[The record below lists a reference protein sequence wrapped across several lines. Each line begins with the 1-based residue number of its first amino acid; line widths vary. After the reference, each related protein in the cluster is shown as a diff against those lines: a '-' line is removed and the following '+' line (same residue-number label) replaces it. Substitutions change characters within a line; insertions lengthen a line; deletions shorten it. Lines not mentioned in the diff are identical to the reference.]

1 MRYSTLL
8 LILAA
13 AGTVNCQSTPESELH
28 RGTAAF
34 PVAQMVEAHR
44 VRDLDINFYETR
56 VSRDPYGARDRAVLG
71 ALYLQR
77 ARSTGSESD
86 ILRAESLARTSITT
100 RHQRN
105 ATALTV
111 LISSLMAQHRFVEA
125 HEAAGQLVARDST
138 DLGARATLGEVALEL
153 GRYDE
158 AGQIF
163 SSVALTRFSPAI
175 APRYA
180 RWLELTGQSHEA
192 RAMLQALRDSLDDGF
207 RVPAEQLAWLDLRIG
222 ELAAKNGR
230 PDLAR
235 ADYARGEALV
245 PDDPQLLAAS
255 ARLSAAEGDWPGALV
270 LAERSLAGRFDP
282 MTLAL
287 LAQGYTVQG
296 DTAQAA
302 EYARAMEVA
311 VSRQPG
317 GFHRGWALYLLDHGR
332 RVDDML
338 ARATVDYVTRKDVY
352 GADLLGWA
360 LHRSGRDRA
369 AAPYAAAALA
379 QQTRDGL
386 LYYHAGMIALATGD
400 TALARARLTEALSI
414 NPHFDFFAAPSAR
427 ATLGT
432 LPEPATR

>member
-1 MRYSTLL
+1 MRGFHLL
-8 LILAA
+8 MLVLAVGSASCRSSHQTASRQPAA
-13 AGTVNCQSTPESELH
+13 ANPSVESH
-28 RGTAAF
+28 RI
-34 PVAQMVEAHR
+34 
-44 VRDLDINFYETR
+44 RDLDISFYESR
-56 VSRDPYGARDRAVLG
+56 VARDPYGARDRAMLG

-77 ARSTGSESD
+77 ARSSGSEGD
-86 ILRAESLARTSITT
+86 IRRAESLARASITT
-100 RHQRN
+100 RHKRN
-105 ATALTV
+105 GSALSV

-125 HEAAGQLVARDST
+125 HTAAAELVAQDSA

-153 GRYDE
+153 GHYDE

-163 SSVALTRFSPAI
+163 SSVALTRSAPAI

-207 RVPAEQLAWLDLRIG
+207 QVPAEQLAWLDLRIG

-255 ARLSAAEGDWPGALV
+255 ARLSAAEGDWPGALT

-311 VSRQPG
+311 VSKQPS

-332 RVDDML
+332 RVDEML
-338 ARATVDYVTRKDVY
+338 ARATTDYITRKDVY

-360 LHRSGRDRA
+360 LHRSGRDA
-369 AAPYAAAALA
+369 AAMPYATAALA
-379 QQTRDGL
+379 QHTRDGL
-386 LYYHAGMIALATGD
+386 LYYHTGMIALAAGD
-400 TALARARLTEALSI
+400 TVQARERLSEALAI
-414 NPHFDFFAAPSAR
+414 NPHFDYFAAPLARAALATLPASSAR
-427 ATLGT
+427 
-432 LPEPATR
+432 